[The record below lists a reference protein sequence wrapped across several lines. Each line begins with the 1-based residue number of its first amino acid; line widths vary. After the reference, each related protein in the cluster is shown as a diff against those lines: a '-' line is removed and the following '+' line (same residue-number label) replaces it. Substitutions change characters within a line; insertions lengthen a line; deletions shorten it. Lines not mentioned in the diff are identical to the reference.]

1 MIKKKFKLGVN
12 KWFARRAFNALILF
26 VDLNVVTADQRWKC
40 VEVLDILR
48 MYLDKGESDVDNV

>member
-26 VDLNVVTADQRWKC
+26 VDLNIHSPEEHKKL

>member
-26 VDLNVVTADQRWKC
+26 VDLSILNLEEQKKF

-48 MYLDKGESDVDNV
+48 VYLDKGENDVGQV